1 MPNYA
6 IYARVSTK
14 KQSTDPQVDEL
25 REIAEKKGW
34 TVTQT
39 VMEKVS
45 GAKHSHEREGLDS
58 LLKSVTKGEIDGVAV
73 WAVDRLGRSLTD
85 LVNTMETIKGA
96 GANLYIHSQGIDTNT
111 PAGKAMFQMTGVF
124 AEFEKSMI
132 QERVRAGLEVAKANG
147 VQLGRPKKTKRT
159 KKDIRIENELK
170 KGYSVTQVQIITKAS
185 RGTVSRIRQRLN
197 ANGELPK
204 VMRHSIEFGRVS
216 SGTTAKM
223 IAEIDTSKINPKT
236 VTQRLREAVT
246 GKSKQSD
253 VA

>member
-1 MPNYA
+1 
-6 IYARVSTK
+6 
-14 KQSTDPQVDEL
+14 
-25 REIAEKKGW
+25 
-34 TVTQT
+34 
-39 VMEKVS
+39 
-45 GAKHSHEREGLDS
+45 
-58 LLKSVTKGEIDGVAV
+58 
-73 WAVDRLGRSLTD
+73 D

-147 VQLGRPKKTKRT
+147 VQLGRPKKTKKT

-204 VMRHSIEFGRVS
+204 IEVKVGTFS
-216 SGTTAKM
+216 SGTTVKK

-246 GKSKQSD
+246 GKPKQSD

>member
-1 MPNYA
+1 MKNVA
-6 IYARVSTK
+6 RYARVSTVD
-14 KQSTDPQVDEL
+14 QNVDMQVQQL
-25 REIAEKKGW
+25 KGIADKSDWK
-34 TVTQT
+34 VTQT
-39 VMEKVS
+39 IIEKKS
-45 GAKHSHEREGLDS
+45 GSKSRSDRKGLDE
-58 LLKSVTKGEIDGVAV
+58 LLTAVTKREVDVVMV
-73 WAVDRLGRSLTD
+73 WSVDRLGRSLTD

-197 ANGELPK
+197 ANGELPM
-204 VMRHSIEFGRVS
+204 VIRHSIEFGTVS
-216 SGTTAKM
+216 SGTTVKK

-246 GKSKQSD
+246 GKPKQSD